1 MILSRGFTARRGE
14 VRVFVRRAETRPAI
28 GEAWRDNDREFAG
41 DIETVAELVREGLF
55 ERFVPGLLR
64 DLGCE

>member
-1 MILSRGFTARRGE
+1 
-14 VRVFVRRAETRPAI
+14 VRP
-28 GEAWRDNDREFAG
+28 RDNDREFAG

-64 DLGCE
+64 DMGCE

>member
-1 MILSRGFTARRGE
+1 VDGE
-14 VRVFVRRAETRPAI
+14 LEAINRANVVRV
-28 GEAWRDNDREFAG
+28 RDNDREFGG
-41 DIETVAELVREGLF
+41 DIDTMAGLVREGMF